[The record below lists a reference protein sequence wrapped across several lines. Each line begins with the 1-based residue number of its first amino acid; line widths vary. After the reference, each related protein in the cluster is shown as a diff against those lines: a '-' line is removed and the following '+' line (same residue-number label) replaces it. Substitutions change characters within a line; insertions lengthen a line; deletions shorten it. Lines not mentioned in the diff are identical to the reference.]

1 MRQKENT
8 MNEFTRFILS
18 LPRLPGKIGVEI
30 AAILAGFKVEDMT
43 ILARRKLLVP
53 LNAYGTNTPKVYATD
68 DVLAFAAN
76 RELLAKATRAVY
88 EANRAKNSG
97 A

>member
-1 MRQKENT
+1 
-8 MNEFTRFILS
+8 MNELARIILT
-18 LPRLPGKIGVEI
+18 LLRLPGKIDVEI
-30 AAILAGFKVEDMT
+30 AAILVGFKVEDMT

-53 LNAYGTNTPKVYATD
+53 LNAYGTNTPKVYAAVE
-68 DVLAFAAN
+68 VLAFAAN